1 MIDTWNNPPEE
12 LQDECNFCGEQC
24 NGSYCSRECK
34 KGYESEN

>member
-24 NGSYCSRECK
+24 NGNYCSRECK